1 MIKNVMLT
9 KLYTDLPSIASELID
24 VVKLFIREGQF
35 EYCEI
40 PEKSD
45 FVHKFIQQGN
55 EITNYCFFFVA
66 KTIQTFLR
74 CLKIVPI

>member
-24 VVKLFIREGQF
+24 VVKLQTI
-35 EYCEI
+35 
-40 PEKSD
+40 
-45 FVHKFIQQGN
+45 V
-55 EITNYCFFFVA
+55 FFVA